1 LQPGLALRIGVRRA
15 AAATITNILRKYLDD
30 AGDLQGDK
38 RREDTVKR
46 GVVYAIAV
54 MFVGPAFAAD
64 ATGNAALSLAA
75 LVGQHSPTLTPRE
88 KRLLSAYLEG
98 RPKSD
103 YPPGK
108 KVVVRADEATCRI
121 SDVDITAKSCDLKF
135 GARAVSFGGRQAQE
149 LYATLIEAGVPSSG
163 AAGSIYESVKAL
175 ACTIDPAAV
184 REEGG
189 GGANC
194 TFIVNQ

>member
-1 LQPGLALRIGVRRA
+1 LVF
-15 AAATITNILRKYLDD
+15 
-30 AGDLQGDK
+30 
-38 RREDTVKR
+38 
-46 GVVYAIAV
+46 AIALT
-54 MFVGPAFAAD
+54 FAGPAFAAE
-64 ATGNAALSLAA
+64 ATGNGALSLAA
-75 LVGQHSPTLTPRE
+75 LVGQHSPALAQRE

-108 KVVVRADEATCRI
+108 KVVVTADEATCRI

-135 GARAVSFGGRQAQE
+135 GARAVSFGGRQAQD
-149 LYATLIEAGVPSSG
+149 ATLIEAGVPSSG